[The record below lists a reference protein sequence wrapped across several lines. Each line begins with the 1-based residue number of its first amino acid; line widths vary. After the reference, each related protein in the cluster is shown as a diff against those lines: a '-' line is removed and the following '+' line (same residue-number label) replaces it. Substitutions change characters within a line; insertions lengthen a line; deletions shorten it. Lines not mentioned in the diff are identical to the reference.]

1 MSFLAPLYALA
12 GLAIAIP
19 LLLHLVR
26 KQPKKHQVFSS
37 LMFLEAT
44 TPRLTSA
51 RRIDQLLLLLLRSA
65 AILLLALAFSRPY
78 WNVAATHENQRT
90 GVSRML
96 LLDVSASMRRE
107 GAWESLQEKANQ
119 IIDESGPTDSLSI
132 YSYDQSLKPLL
143 SIDEAIDTPLA
154 QRKEKSRI
162 ATKAASPGWMAT
174 DLGLALTTAADLLQ
188 SDRGAATEAPLNV
201 SEIVVITDFQ
211 QGTNLEKLAD
221 HSWPESIKV
230 RLERVAP
237 KSSSNARANVVVN
250 KQTAITPTDRIKDDK
265 SLRVF
270 VSSESSSDNNV
281 ASGNESTRNETLEL
295 AWLDA
300 NGRPIE
306 STRTAAPVPAQS
318 NLIVSIPPPPVES
331 TTLRLSG
338 DKATFDNDYFIAPIV
353 QSEFSLVCIDDSKR
367 LPEDSLAYFLKQIPL
382 GSLNR
387 KVTFI
392 DREPESVL
400 PWPSSTE
407 TPLIVASHRASL
419 KDLQALN
426 AFLAQ
431 GGHVLWVWDT
441 AENEKSFGF
450 AQGLEA
456 LTKNESKSFGGQVSE
471 AKVRQYSMLEQVD
484 FRHPLFADLADSKF
498 NDYSKIRFWSHRKLE
513 LSEPDAWQVL
523 ARFDDHSPALLS
535 RKQTAGTLWLM
546 TAGWQPSQSQFALS
560 SKFVPLIAGLFRI
573 ASPPVSNDSTRTV
586 GEVVEWLPGERIVD
600 PNGQLLVTN
609 NPEPIVLSTGD
620 SEPTAIATGDAKINV
635 AIDGKTKPEANAD
648 GTGGESL
655 SSILT
660 QPGLYTRYDVDQKPF
675 RFAVN
680 LNDAES
686 QTAPAGLDRLDQYGV
701 LVHDGLLA
709 SQNAVAG
716 NQLRAV
722 ELESRQ
728 GWWQWLVMGVL
739 AAIGLESI
747 LCIGKGF

>member
-1 MSFLAPLYALA
+1 MSFLTPLYALA

-51 RRIDQLLLLLLRSA
+51 RRIDQWLLLLLRSA
-65 AILLLALAFSRPY
+65 AILFLALAFSRPY
-78 WNVAATHENQRT
+78 WNVAATHESQHA

-107 GAWESLQEKANQ
+107 GVWESLQEKANQ
-119 IIDESGPTDSLSI
+119 IIDQSGPTDSLSI
-132 YSYDQSLKPLL
+132 YAYDQSLKPLL

-162 ATKAASPGWMAT
+162 ATKAISPGWMAT

-188 SDRGAATEAPLNV
+188 SDRGAATEAQMGV

-211 QGTNLEKLAD
+211 GGTNLEKLAD
-221 HSWPESIKV
+221 HSWPQSIKV

-237 KSSSNARANVVVN
+237 TSSSNARANVVIS
-250 KQTAITPTDRIKDDK
+250 KQIALAPTDRTQDGK

-270 VSSESSSDNNV
+270 VSNESSSDNNAV
-281 ASGNESTRNETLEL
+281 IGNESARYENLEL
-295 AWLDA
+295 AWLDT

-306 STRTAAPVPAQS
+306 STRTAAPVPARS
-318 NLIVSIPPPPVES
+318 NLIVSIPPPPEDS

-353 QSEFSLVCIDDSKR
+353 QSELSLVCIDDSKR

-387 KVTFI
+387 QVSFI
-392 DREPESVL
+392 DREPGSDL
-400 PWPSSTE
+400 PLPSPKE
-407 TPLIVASHRASL
+407 TPLIVASHFTSP

-426 AFLAQ
+426 AFVAQ

-441 AENEKSFGF
+441 KENETSFGY

-456 LTKNESKSFGGQVSE
+456 LSKNESKSLGGQVSE
-471 AKVRQYSMLEQVD
+471 AKVRQYSMLEKVD

-498 NDYSKIRFWSHRKLE
+498 NDYSKIRFWSHRTLD

-523 ARFDDHSPALLS
+523 ARFDDRSPALIS
-535 RKQTAGTLWLM
+535 RNQATGTLWLM
-546 TAGWQPSQSQFALS
+546 MAGWQPSQSQFALS

-573 ASPPVSNDSTRTV
+573 ASPPVSNDSSRTV
-586 GEVVEWLPGERIVD
+586 GEVVEWSPGERIVD
-600 PNGQLLVTN
+600 PNGQPLVPSF
-609 NPEPIVLSTGD
+609 PEPMAL
-620 SEPTAIATGDAKINV
+620 ATGDAKENA
-635 AIDGKTKPEANAD
+635 AIDGQTKPEASAY
-648 GTGGESL
+648 GSGGSSL
-655 SSILT
+655 SAILM

-680 LNDAES
+680 LNDSES
-686 QTAPAGLDRLDQYGV
+686 QTAVAGLDRLDQYGV

-709 SQNAVAG
+709 VPNAVAG
-716 NQLRAV
+716 NHLRAV

-739 AAIGLESI
+739 AVIGLESI